1 MGVEVDVKKLTLIL
15 LIAAACSREEG
26 IAGVA
31 SGAPPQDAV
40 AQKSVVLA
48 AEEPAP
54 GRSSPAAL
62 VASPAAAPAVPR
74 MIVRTA
80 DVKIIVADTS
90 KTVDAVTK
98 SVEGAG
104 GYVSGS
110 NIWREGELLRAK
122 LTLRVPADKLTAT
135 LASIRAQAKRVEN
148 ETISSEDVSQEFVD
162 LGSQVRNLEATEAE
176 LLELLKVARV
186 NSKKAT
192 DVLEVHE
199 QLTIIRGQIEQ
210 ARGRMRYLS
219 QVTAMSS
226 IALDVVPDAITK
238 PVVEKGW
245 RPLVVVKDAR
255 RALVALLQNIATAAI
270 WFVIY
275 ILPILGMLA
284 LLIAALVKIGRRSR
298 TREA

>member
-1 MGVEVDVKKLTLIL
+1 VEVDVKKLILIVML
-15 LIAAACSREEG
+15 VVACSREQSVAG
-26 IAGVA
+26 IASDRQAG
-31 SGAPPQDAV
+31 STPSYAV
-40 AQKSVVLA
+40 A
-48 AEEPAP
+48 PARVP
-54 GRSSPAAL
+54 EQ
-62 VASPAAAPAVPR
+62 PAAAEGTRAPAMPR

-90 KTVDAVTK
+90 KTVAAVTK

-122 LTLRVPADKLTAT
+122 LTLRVPADKLTST

-148 ETISSEDVSQEFVD
+148 ETITSEDVSQEFVD
-162 LGSQVRNLEATEAE
+162 LESQVRNLEATETE

-199 QLTIIRGQIEQ
+199 QLTVIRGQIEQ
-210 ARGRMRYLS
+210 IRGRMRYLS
-219 QVTAMSS
+219 QVTSMSS
-226 IALDVVPDAITK
+226 IALDVIPDAIAQ
-238 PVVEKGW
+238 PVVRKGW
-245 RPLVVVKDAR
+245 QPLVVVKDAS
-255 RALVALLQNIATAAI
+255 RALVGLLQNVATAAI

-275 ILPILGMLA
+275 VVPILGMLA
-284 LLIAALVKIGRRSR
+284 LAIAALVKIARRSR
-298 TREA
+298 THEA